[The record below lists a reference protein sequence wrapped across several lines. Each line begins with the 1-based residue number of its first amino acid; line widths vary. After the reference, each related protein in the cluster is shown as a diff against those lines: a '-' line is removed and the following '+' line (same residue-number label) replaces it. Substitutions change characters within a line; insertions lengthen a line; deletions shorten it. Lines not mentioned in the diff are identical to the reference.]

1 VLSVPRSG
9 NGITAQRTGVRE
21 VRTDIVP

>member
-1 VLSVPRSG
+1 VGVCALG
-9 NGITAQRTGVRE
+9 TGITAQRTGVRE